1 MTADSQVIRV
11 IDSDIPAHWRRAAI
25 SDLLKEGS
33 LELVQDGNHGG
44 NYPKATEF
52 ESTGIPLITGA
63 DLNAGVIDFRGC
75 QFLNPAS
82 ASRLRIGF
90 AKPGDVLLSHKG
102 TMGKTAIVPHLDWP
116 YIILNPQLTLYRV
129 RENGS
134 INRRYLKFFF
144 DSAPFRAFIER
155 ISGVSTISSL
165 SLTVQKSLEIPLPP
179 LPEQKAI
186 ARILGTLD
194 DKIELNR
201 RMNATLEAMA
211 RALFQSWF
219 VDFDPVHA
227 KAAGRQP
234 SGTDATTASFFP
246 SAFQASELGEIPEGW
261 RLGSIYEVAEVIYGA
276 PFSSKQFNEDGDGK
290 PLIRIRDLADE
301 SPGIYT
307 PEAHPKGYMVQP
319 GNVVV
324 GMDGEFRAYLWGGV
338 PAWLNQRVCV
348 FAPKPTY
355 SAAFVRNS
363 IIAPLAHVEATET
376 ATTVI
381 HLGKNDID
389 RFKVIIP
396 QPEVHAAFAKLC
408 QPWYDRIVAN
418 KQQSRT
424 LATLRDTLLPKLLS
438 GDLAVSDSMRA

>member
-1 MTADSQVIRV
+1 M
-11 IDSDIPAHWRRAAI
+11 
-25 SDLLKEGS
+25 
-33 LELVQDGNHGG
+33 
-44 NYPKATEF
+44 
-52 ESTGIPLITGA
+52 GA
-63 DLNAGVIDFRGC
+63 DLQSCQLGDIC
-75 QFLNPAS
+75 QFSGGA
-82 ASRLRIGF
+82 GF
-90 AKPGDVLLSHKG
+90 APKYQGATSGEYPFIKVSDMELPGNEFRILTANNWIDEPTRRLLKAKAHPANATVFAKIG
-102 TMGKTAIVPHLDWP
+102 IALTYNRRRLLTRPTAIDNNMMAAIPDESRVDPRFFYYLLKQTDFNTVVGGTALP
-116 YIILNPQLTLYRV
+116 YINASDLAKM
-129 RENGS
+129 E
-134 INRRYLKFFF
+134 
-144 DSAPFRAFIER
+144 
-155 ISGVSTISSL
+155 
-165 SLTVQKSLEIPLPP
+165 VQLPP

-234 SGTDATTASFFP
+234 SDMAEKTAALFPAT
-246 SAFQASELGEIPEGW
+246 FQDSELGKIPDGW
-261 RLGSIYEVAEVIYGA
+261 RVGSIYEAADVIYGA

-301 SPGIYT
+301 SPGVCT
-307 PEAHPKGYMVQP
+307 PEVHPKGHMVQP
-319 GNVVV
+319 GDVVV

-348 FAPKPTY
+348 FAPKPAY

-396 QPEVHAAFAKLC
+396 SPEIHAAFAKLC

-418 KQQSRT
+418 KQQTRT
-424 LATLRDTLLPKLLS
+424 LATLRDTLLPQLLS
-438 GDLAVSDSMRA
+438 GEIGAGRPQPTGAA